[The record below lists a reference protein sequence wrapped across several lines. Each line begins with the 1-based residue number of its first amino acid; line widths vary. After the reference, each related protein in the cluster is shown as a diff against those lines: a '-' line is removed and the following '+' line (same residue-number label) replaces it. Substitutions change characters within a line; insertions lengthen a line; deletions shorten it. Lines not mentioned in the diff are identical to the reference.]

1 MTKLELV
8 KKISRRTGIERQ
20 DVVAVL
26 ESIMINVKELV
37 SEGETIYLRGF
48 GSFGPKKRAKKTAR
62 NISNNTTIIIPE
74 HTAPHFKPSKS
85 FVKKVMQKS
94 NK

>member
-8 KKISRRTGIERQ
+8 KQISQRTGIERQ

-26 ESIMINVKELV
+26 ESMMINVKDFV
-37 SEGETIYLRGF
+37 SQGETIYLRGF
-48 GSFGPKKRAKKTAR
+48 GSFGPKRRAEKTAR
-62 NISNNTTIIIPE
+62 NISNNTTIVIPE
-74 HTAPHFKPSKS
+74 HIAPHFKPSKS
-85 FVKKVMQKS
+85 FVKKVMEKS

>member
-26 ESIMINVKELV
+26 ESIMVNVKELV

-48 GSFGPKKRAKKTAR
+48 GSLAANRTKSGRSPGPLSCPHRLPR
-62 NISNNTTIIIPE
+62 NQN
-74 HTAPHFKPSKS
+74 
-85 FVKKVMQKS
+85 
-94 NK
+94 

>member
-8 KKISRRTGIERQ
+8 KKISQRTGIERQ
-20 DVVAVL
+20 DVVAIV
-26 ESIMINVKELV
+26 ESMMINVKECV
-37 SEGETIYLRGF
+37 AEGETIYLRGF
-48 GSFGPKKRAKKTAR
+48 GSFGPKKRAEKKAR

-74 HTAPHFKPSKS
+74 HNAPYFKPSKS

-94 NK
+94 